1 MNSGTTG
8 GFIKRIRGNNDK
20 DTWRDSMKTIA
31 RIGLAVV
38 GMCVLAVAAV
48 ASDVTIPNVFTSG
61 TTASA
66 AAVNLNFTAVETAID
81 DNDARLDAIQAGGVT
96 SAYITDSTI
105 TTNDIAADTIT
116 AADIAADTI
125 TAADIAAGAVGT
137 SEIADSTI
145 TTNDIAADTITAAD
159 IATGAVTTTEILDGT
174 ITSADIAAEVG
185 IPRNATGEFS
195 GVSVP
200 VGTTYGTMGS
210 VAINAPAAGY
220 VLVLTSGDIQLS
232 SKAVGA
238 YSSVI
243 VGVSNN
249 TTSPAA
255 SNYIRFY
262 LSADPLSGSFNIPF
276 TAHGIFSVSAG
287 SNTFYTLARNDGQTS
302 SGSAGLWYGR
312 ITAIFIRY

>member
-105 TTNDIAADTIT
+105 TTN
-116 AADIAADTI
+116 DIAADTI